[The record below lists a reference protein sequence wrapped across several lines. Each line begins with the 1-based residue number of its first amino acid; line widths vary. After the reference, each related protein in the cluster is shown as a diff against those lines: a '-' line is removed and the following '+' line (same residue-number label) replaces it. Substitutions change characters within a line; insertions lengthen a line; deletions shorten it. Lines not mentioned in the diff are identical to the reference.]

1 MASISRRYRRIAL
14 YLTIFVLLPL
24 LLLKYVIIP
33 LKIDST
39 LLKPSIPTSQQLS
52 NFPKTAKTNKEGKHD
67 VEGDQKSTKS
77 AINNANLNEDKI
89 SEKKEGYLS
98 SLTDN
103 IRKKLTEFSLWN
115 YDLKSTI
122 VTDIDVISCY
132 YSPLGEACANKDIN
146 PVTYTS
152 DTSSYT
158 VYKRLIKKDINQSKP
173 YHWFGHSK
181 YLVVSYITLE
191 DVLNMNDKYFQAI
204 SGFNADLVNTE
215 DNTTIK
221 KLNLEGNQE
230 INLVKRK
237 ISIQSIGSDF
247 YFSDVDVLFGKDCV
261 DPRPGW
267 DLHKDLAL
275 GDLPLPSYF
284 TLRKFI
290 GESSPLTENAEK
302 DSKEPNELEQKTKK
316 IKQHKYFDEDV
327 NKRLTLDANG
337 KFKIMQIADLHFSVG
352 SGLCRDQ
359 FPVVDK
365 HCEADKETLEFL
377 NIVLD
382 REKPDLV
389 VFTGDQIMGD
399 ECKQD
404 AVSAIL
410 KVVKPV
416 IDRDIPYA
424 MIWGNHDDE
433 GSLSRLELSEYVS
446 TLPNSLFRFSEYD
459 GTGKSNS
466 FGVGNYV
473 HQIFTPNGNAAVTLY
488 FLDSHKY
495 TTKPKVFPGYDWIK
509 EEQWDY
515 MKEYYLT
522 KIKPS
527 LENYSRIPLSMAFF
541 HIPLPEYLNLS
552 SAKNPGHQN
561 KIVGSW
567 KEGCTAPKYNSN
579 GVDALVSMDV
589 QVATC
594 GHDHCNDYC
603 LLDDSNEQKN
613 IWLCYGGGSG
623 EGGYAGYG
631 GTERRVRVFDID
643 TMNGNIYSWKLLHES
658 PDTRSD
664 EQLLVNGGIAV

>member
-1 MASISRRYRRIAL
+1 MPSISRRYRRIAV
-14 YLTIFVLLPL
+14 YITIFVVLPL

-39 LLKPSIPTSQQLS
+39 LLKPSLATSQQVS
-52 NFPKTAKTNKEGKHD
+52 NFPKTAKTNKDSKND
-67 VEGDQKSTKS
+67 VEADQKTIKS
-77 AINNANLNEDKI
+77 ANNDAKVNEDKN

-98 SLTDN
+98 SLTDS
-103 IRKKLTEFSLWN
+103 IKKKLTEFSLWN
-115 YDLKSTI
+115 YDLKSTF
-122 VTDIDVISCY
+122 VTDINVISCY
-132 YSPLGEACANKDIN
+132 YSPLGEACFNKNIN
-146 PVTYTS
+146 PVLFTS
-152 DTSSYT
+152 DTGSYT
-158 VYKRLIKKDINQSKP
+158 VYKKLIKKDINQSKP

-191 DVLNMNDKYFQAI
+191 DVLNMQDKYFYAV
-204 SGFNADLVNTE
+204 SGFNADLINTE
-215 DNTTIK
+215 ENTSIK
-221 KLNLEGNQE
+221 KLDLEGKHE
-230 INLVKRK
+230 INLVKKK
-237 ISIQSIGSDF
+237 ISIQNIGTDF
-247 YFSDVDVLFGKDCV
+247 FFSDVDILFGKDCV

-267 DLHKDLAL
+267 DLDKKIAI
-275 GDLPLPSYF
+275 GDSPHPAYF
-284 TLRKFI
+284 TLKKGF
-290 GESSPLTENAEK
+290 GKSSPLTAGAE
-302 DSKEPNELEQKTKK
+302 ETNEMEQNTK
-316 IKQHKYFDEDV
+316 IKQHKYFDEDAS
-327 NKRLTLDANG
+327 KRLTLDANG
-337 KFKIMQIADLHFSVG
+337 RFKIMQIADLHFSVG
-352 SGLCRDQ
+352 SGVCRDQ

-365 HCEADKETLEFL
+365 NCEADNETLNFL

-382 REKPDLV
+382 QEKPDLV

-404 AVSAIL
+404 TISAIL

-416 IDRDIPYA
+416 IDRNIPYA
-424 MIWGNHDDE
+424 IIWGNHDDE

-446 TLPNSLFRFSEYD
+446 TLPNCLFRLSEYD
-459 GTGKSNS
+459 GVDKS
-466 FGVGNYV
+466 FGFGNYV
-473 HQIFTPNGNAAVTLY
+473 HQVFTPNGNAAVTLY

-522 KIKPS
+522 KVKPS
-527 LENYSRIPLSMAFF
+527 IENYSRIPLSMAFF

-552 SAKNPGHQN
+552 SKKNPGQQN
-561 KIVGSW
+561 KIFGSW

-579 GVDALVSMDV
+579 GIDALVSMDV

-603 LLDDSNEQKN
+603 LLDDSNEHKN
-613 IWLCYGGGSG
+613 VWLCYGGGSG

-643 TMNGNIYSWKLLHES
+643 TMNGNIYSWKILHES
-658 PDTRSD
+658 PNTRLD